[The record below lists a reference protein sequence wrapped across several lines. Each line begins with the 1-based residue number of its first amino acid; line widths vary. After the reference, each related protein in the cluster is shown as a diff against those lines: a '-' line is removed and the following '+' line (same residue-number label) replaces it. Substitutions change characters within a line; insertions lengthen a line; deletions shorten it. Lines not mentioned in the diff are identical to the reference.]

1 MNYRLLLVLTL
12 LASAVATADNNDAEQ
27 RAIGQVIDDFH
38 DAAAHGD
45 KDRYLGHMTDDGV
58 FMGTDEWE
66 RWPKHPEFTDY
77 VGGRFANGSGWN
89 YRSVERKIRVADS
102 AAIAWFDE
110 VLFSEQNGRFR
121 GTGVLSLQ
129 DGEWKIAHY
138 AMSFLV
144 LNENWEEVIEL
155 TKKTRDE
162 LAQDQA
168 STGHP
173 DKFLNSVQKNAPKS
187 TS

>member
-1 MNYRLLLVLTL
+1 MMYRLLLVVTL
-12 LASAVATADNNDAEQ
+12 LFSAVAIADDAAVAE
-27 RAIGQVIDDFH
+27 RAIGRVIDDFH

-45 KDRYLGHMTDDGV
+45 KDRYLGHLTDDAV

-66 RWPKHPEFTDY
+66 RWPKYPEFTDY

-102 AAIAWFDE
+102 ADMAWFDE

-138 AMSFLV
+138 AMSFLI
-144 LNENWEEVIEL
+144 LNENWEAVIEL
-155 TKKTRDE
+155 TRQT
-162 LAQDQA
+162 
-168 STGHP
+168 
-173 DKFLNSVQKNAPKS
+173 KS
-187 TS
+187 EE